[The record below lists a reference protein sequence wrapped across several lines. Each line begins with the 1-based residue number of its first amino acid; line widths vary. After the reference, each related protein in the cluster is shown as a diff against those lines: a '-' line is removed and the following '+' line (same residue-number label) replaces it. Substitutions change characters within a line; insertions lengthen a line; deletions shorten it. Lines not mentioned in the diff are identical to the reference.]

1 LFSKNKRQAVT
12 IITRISVIGVMVI
25 SAALIIVLSSFNGIE
40 SMISELYTEFDQGV
54 TITPSKG
61 KTIFES
67 QVPWAKLAKTD
78 GILRMSKGIEETVI
92 LRNEEKWVNATILGV
107 EPQFLEMINIHNKD
121 HLIMGRALLPGNNQE
136 QNDFGLIG
144 AGLANNLAISN
155 IKTEPDNIIIYAP
168 KNDLKLKFGKNPFFQ
183 TAFNVSGIIN
193 YNKETNDAFVVANLS
208 FVKNLLNLEGQ
219 ITHIYIQP
227 KSTIDNESLKLKIQE
242 LVGPNFVVKTNA
254 QKNEL
259 IYKTSKSEK
268 LIVII
273 ILLFIFL
280 LAAFNLVAS
289 ITMIYLEKK
298 DGISV
303 LKSIGLSK
311 TSIFKVFFL
320 EGILI
325 AGTGILLGFF
335 LGLGICLAQLKYT
348 IITIPGAGIA
358 FPVEVKITE
367 ILSVL
372 IVLIIT
378 ATAFSFFTARYL
390 INDIE

>member
-1 LFSKNKRQAVT
+1 M
-12 IITRISVIGVMVI
+12 GVMVI

-144 AGLANNLAISN
+144 AGLANNLALRN

-183 TAFNVSGIIN
+183 TAFNVTGVIN

-227 KSTIDNESLKLKIQE
+227 KSTIKNETLKLQIQE
-242 LVGPNFVVKTNA
+242 LIGPNFVVKTNA

-268 LIVII
+268 LIVLI

-298 DGISV
+298 DGVSV

-311 TSIFKVFFL
+311 TSVFKVFFL
-320 EGILI
+320 EGVLI

-348 IITIPGAGIA
+348 IITIPGAGIP

-390 INDIE
+390 VNDIE

>member
-12 IITRISVIGVMVI
+12 IITRISVMGVMVI

-61 KTIFES
+61 KTIFET
-67 QVPWAKLAKTD
+67 QVPWTKLAKID
-78 GILRMSKGIEETVI
+78 GIFRMSKGIEETVI

-144 AGLANNLAISN
+144 AGLANNLALRN

-183 TAFNVSGIIN
+183 TAFNVTGVIN

-227 KSTIDNESLKLKIQE
+227 KSTIKNETLKLQIQE
-242 LVGPNFVVKTNA
+242 LIGPNFVVKTNA

-268 LIVII
+268 LIVLI

-298 DGISV
+298 DGVSV

-320 EGILI
+320 EGVLI

-348 IITIPGAGIA
+348 IITIPGAGIP

-390 INDIE
+390 VNDIE

>member
-1 LFSKNKRQAVT
+1 M
-12 IITRISVIGVMVI
+12 GVMVI

-144 AGLANNLAISN
+144 AGLANNLALRN

-183 TAFNVSGIIN
+183 TAFNVTGVIN

-227 KSTIDNESLKLKIQE
+227 KSTIKNEILKLQIQE
-242 LVGPNFVVKTNA
+242 LIGPNFVVKTNA

-268 LIVII
+268 LIVLI

-298 DGISV
+298 DGVSV

-320 EGILI
+320 EGVLI

-348 IITIPGAGIA
+348 IITIPGAGIP

-390 INDIE
+390 VNDIE

>member
-208 FVKNLLNLEGQ
+208 FVKNLLNLEGH

>member
-40 SMISELYTEFDQGV
+40 SMIGELYTEFDQGV

-61 KTIFES
+61 KTIFET
-67 QVPWAKLAKTD
+67 QVPWTKLAKID
-78 GILRMSKGIEETVI
+78 GIFRMSKGVEETVI
-92 LRNEEKWVNATILGV
+92 LRNEEKWVNATIIGV

-144 AGLANNLAISN
+144 AGLANNLALRN

-183 TAFNVSGIIN
+183 TAFNVTGVIN

-227 KSTIDNESLKLKIQE
+227 KRTIKNETLKLQIQE
-242 LVGPNFVVKTNA
+242 LIGPNFVVKTNA

-268 LIVII
+268 LIVLI

-298 DGISV
+298 DGVSV

-320 EGILI
+320 EGVLI

-348 IITIPGAGIA
+348 IITIPGAGIP

-390 INDIE
+390 VNDIE

>member
-1 LFSKNKRQAVT
+1 MFSKNKRQAVT

-40 SMISELYTEFDQGV
+40 SMIGELYTEFDQGV

-61 KTIFES
+61 KTIFET
-67 QVPWAKLAKTD
+67 QVPWTKLAKID
-78 GILRMSKGIEETVI
+78 GIFRMSKGVEETVI

-144 AGLANNLAISN
+144 AGLANNLALRN

-183 TAFNVSGIIN
+183 TAFNVTGVIN

-298 DGISV
+298 EGVSI
-303 LKSIGLSK
+303 LKCIGLSK
-311 TSIFKVFFL
+311 KSIFKVFFL
-320 EGILI
+320 EGVLI

-335 LGLGICLAQLKYT
+335 LGLGVCLAQLKYT
-348 IITIPGAGIA
+348 IITIPGAGIP

-372 IVLIIT
+372 FVLIIT

-390 INDIE
+390 VNDIE

>member
-193 YNKETNDAFVVANLS
+193 YNKETNDAFVVANLG
-208 FVKNLLNLEGQ
+208 FVTNLLNLEGQ

-311 TSIFKVFFL
+311 SSIFKVFFL
-320 EGILI
+320 EGVLI

-378 ATAFSFFTARYL
+378 AIAFSFFTARYL
-390 INDIE
+390 VNDIE

>member
-193 YNKETNDAFVVANLS
+193 YNKETNDAFVVANLG
-208 FVKNLLNLEGQ
+208 FVTNLLNLEGQ

-311 TSIFKVFFL
+311 SSIFKVFFL
-320 EGILI
+320 EGVLI

>member
-78 GILRMSKGIEETVI
+78 GILRISKGIEETVI

-121 HLIMGRALLPGNNQE
+121 HLIVGRALLPGNNQE

-144 AGLANNLAISN
+144 AGLANNLAIRN

-193 YNKETNDAFVVANLS
+193 YNKETNDAFVVANLG
-208 FVKNLLNLEGQ
+208 FVTNLLNLEGQ

-298 DGISV
+298 EGVSV

-320 EGILI
+320 EGVLI

-348 IITIPGAGIA
+348 IITIPGAGIP

>member
-1 LFSKNKRQAVT
+1 M
-12 IITRISVIGVMVI
+12 GVMVI

-61 KTIFES
+61 KTIFET
-67 QVPWAKLAKTD
+67 QIPWTKLAKID
-78 GILRMSKGIEETVI
+78 GIFRMSKGIEETVI

-144 AGLANNLAISN
+144 AGLANNLALRN

-183 TAFNVSGIIN
+183 TAFNVTGVIN
-193 YNKETNDAFVVANLS
+193 YNKETNDAFIVANLS

-227 KSTIDNESLKLKIQE
+227 KSTIKNETLKLQIQE
-242 LVGPNFVVKTNA
+242 LIGPNFVVKTNA

-268 LIVII
+268 LIVLI

-298 DGISV
+298 DGVSV

-311 TSIFKVFFL
+311 TSVFKVFFL
-320 EGILI
+320 EGVLI

-348 IITIPGAGIA
+348 IITIPGAGIP

-390 INDIE
+390 VNDIE

>member
-311 TSIFKVFFL
+311 SSIFKVFFL
-320 EGILI
+320 EGVLI

-378 ATAFSFFTARYL
+378 ANAFSFFTARYL

>member
-1 LFSKNKRQAVT
+1 MFSKNKRQAVT

-61 KTIFES
+61 KTIFET
-67 QVPWAKLAKTD
+67 QVPWAKLAKID
-78 GILRMSKGIEETVI
+78 GVLRMSKGIEETVI

-107 EPQFLEMINIHNKD
+107 EPQFLAMINIHNKD
-121 HLIMGRALLPGNNQE
+121 HLIMGSAILPGNNQE
-136 QNDFGLIG
+136 KNDFGLIG
-144 AGLANNLAISN
+144 AGLANNLALKN

-183 TAFNVSGIIN
+183 TSFNVSGIIN
-193 YNKETNDAFVVANLS
+193 YNKETNDAFVVANLG
-208 FVKNLLNLEGQ
+208 FVTNLLNLEGQ

-227 KSTIDNESLKLKIQE
+227 QSTIDNESLKLKIQE

-298 DGISV
+298 DGVSV

-320 EGILI
+320 EGVLI

-348 IITIPGAGIA
+348 IITIPGAGIP

-372 IVLIIT
+372 IVLIIA

-390 INDIE
+390 VNDIE

>member
-1 LFSKNKRQAVT
+1 
-12 IITRISVIGVMVI
+12 MVI

-121 HLIMGRALLPGNNQE
+121 HLIMGRALLPGNNHE

-144 AGLANNLAISN
+144 AGLANNLAICN

-193 YNKETNDAFVVANLS
+193 YNKETNDAFVVANLG
-208 FVKNLLNLEGQ
+208 FVTNLLNLEGQ

-335 LGLGICLAQLKYT
+335 LGLGICLAQLEYT

-378 ATAFSFFTARYL
+378 STAFSFFTARYL
-390 INDIE
+390 VNDIE

>member
-193 YNKETNDAFVVANLS
+193 YNKETNDAFVVANLG
-208 FVKNLLNLEGQ
+208 FVTNLLNLEGQ

-311 TSIFKVFFL
+311 SSIFKVFFL
-320 EGILI
+320 EGVLI

-390 INDIE
+390 VNDIE

>member
-1 LFSKNKRQAVT
+1 
-12 IITRISVIGVMVI
+12 MVI

-61 KTIFES
+61 KTIFET
-67 QVPWAKLAKTD
+67 QIPWTKLAKTD
-78 GILRMSKGIEETVI
+78 GIFRMSKGIEETVI

-144 AGLANNLAISN
+144 AGLANNLALRN

-183 TAFNVSGIIN
+183 TAFNVTGLIN

-227 KSTIDNESLKLKIQE
+227 KSTIKNETLKLQIQE
-242 LVGPNFVVKTNA
+242 LIGPNFVVKTNA

-268 LIVII
+268 LIVLI

-298 DGISV
+298 DGVSV

-320 EGILI
+320 EGVLI

-335 LGLGICLAQLKYT
+335 LGLAICLAQLKYT
-348 IITIPGAGIA
+348 IITIPGAGIP

-390 INDIE
+390 VNDIE

>member
-1 LFSKNKRQAVT
+1 MFSKNKRQAVT

-193 YNKETNDAFVVANLS
+193 YNKETNDAFVVANLG
-208 FVKNLLNLEGQ
+208 FVTNLLNLEGQ

-268 LIVII
+268 LIVIM

-390 INDIE
+390 VNDIE

>member
-78 GILRMSKGIEETVI
+78 GILRISKGIEETVI

-193 YNKETNDAFVVANLS
+193 YNKETNDAFVVANLG
-208 FVKNLLNLEGQ
+208 FVTNLLNLEWQ

-320 EGILI
+320 EGVLI

-390 INDIE
+390 VNDIE

>member
-1 LFSKNKRQAVT
+1 M
-12 IITRISVIGVMVI
+12 GVMVI

-61 KTIFES
+61 KTIFET
-67 QVPWAKLAKTD
+67 QVPWTKLAKTD
-78 GILRMSKGIEETVI
+78 GIFRMSKGIEETVI

-144 AGLANNLAISN
+144 AGLANNLALRN

-183 TAFNVSGIIN
+183 TAFNVTGVIN

-227 KSTIDNESLKLKIQE
+227 KSTIKNETLKLQIQE
-242 LVGPNFVVKTNA
+242 LIGPNFVVKTNA

-268 LIVII
+268 LIVLI

-298 DGISV
+298 DGVSV

-320 EGILI
+320 EGVLI

-348 IITIPGAGIA
+348 IITIPGAGIP

-390 INDIE
+390 VNDIE

>member
-1 LFSKNKRQAVT
+1 M
-12 IITRISVIGVMVI
+12 GVMVI

-61 KTIFES
+61 KTIFET
-67 QVPWAKLAKTD
+67 QVPWTKLAKID
-78 GILRMSKGIEETVI
+78 GIFRMSKGIEETVI

-144 AGLANNLAISN
+144 AGLANNLALRN

-183 TAFNVSGIIN
+183 TAFNVTGVIN

-227 KSTIDNESLKLKIQE
+227 KSTIKNETLKLQIQE
-242 LVGPNFVVKTNA
+242 LIGPNFVVKTNA

-298 DGISV
+298 DGVSV

-320 EGILI
+320 EGVLI

-348 IITIPGAGIA
+348 IITIPGAGIP

-390 INDIE
+390 VNDIE

>member
-1 LFSKNKRQAVT
+1 M
-12 IITRISVIGVMVI
+12 GVMVI

-61 KTIFES
+61 KTIFET
-67 QVPWAKLAKTD
+67 QVPWTKLAKID
-78 GILRMSKGIEETVI
+78 GIFRMSKGIEETVI

-144 AGLANNLAISN
+144 AGLANNLALRN

-183 TAFNVSGIIN
+183 TAFNVTGVIN

-227 KSTIDNESLKLKIQE
+227 KSTIKNETLKLQIQE
-242 LVGPNFVVKTNA
+242 LIGPNFVVKTNA

-268 LIVII
+268 LIVLI

-298 DGISV
+298 DGVSV

-320 EGILI
+320 EGVLI

-348 IITIPGAGIA
+348 IITIPGAGIP

-390 INDIE
+390 VNDIE

>member
-12 IITRISVIGVMVI
+12 IITRISVMGVMVI

-67 QVPWAKLAKTD
+67 QVPWAKLSKID
-78 GILRMSKGIEETVI
+78 GVLRISKGIEETVI

-107 EPQFLEMINIHNKD
+107 EPQFLDMINIHNKD
-121 HLIMGRALLPGNNQE
+121 HLIMGSAILSGNNQE
-136 QNDFGLIG
+136 NNDFGLIG
-144 AGLANNLAISN
+144 AGLANNLALGN
-155 IKTEPDNIIIYAP
+155 VKTEPDNIIIYAP

-183 TAFNVSGIIN
+183 TSFNIAGIIN
-193 YNKETNDAFVVANLS
+193 YNKETNDAALVADLK
-208 FVKNLLNLEGQ
+208 FVKTLLNLEGQ

-227 KSTIDNESLKLKIQE
+227 KSTINNEALKLKIQN
-242 LVGPNFVVKTNA
+242 LLGNNFVVKTNA

-268 LIVII
+268 LIVLI

-298 DGISV
+298 EGVGV

-311 TSIFKVFFL
+311 TKIFNIFFL
-320 EGILI
+320 EGLLI
-325 AGTGILLGFF
+325 AGIGVF
-335 LGLGICLAQLKYT
+335 LGAVLGIGICLMQLKYS
-348 IITIPGAGIA
+348 IITIPGAGIP
-358 FPVEVKITE
+358 FPIEVKMSE

-372 IVLIIT
+372 LVLIMT

-390 INDIE
+390 VNDIE

>member
-1 LFSKNKRQAVT
+1 
-12 IITRISVIGVMVI
+12 MVI

-54 TITPSKG
+54 TITPRKG

-78 GILRMSKGIEETVI
+78 GVLRMSKGIEETVI

-107 EPQFLEMINIHNKD
+107 EPPFLEMINIHNKD

-320 EGILI
+320 EGVLI

-390 INDIE
+390 VNDIE

>member
-1 LFSKNKRQAVT
+1 M
-12 IITRISVIGVMVI
+12 GVMVI

-61 KTIFES
+61 KTIFET
-67 QVPWAKLAKTD
+67 QVPWTKLAKID
-78 GILRMSKGIEETVI
+78 GIFRMSKGIEETVI

-144 AGLANNLAISN
+144 AGLANNLALRN

-183 TAFNVSGIIN
+183 TAFNVTGVIN

-227 KSTIDNESLKLKIQE
+227 KSTIKNERLKLQIQE
-242 LVGPNFVVKTNA
+242 LIGPNFVVKTNA

-268 LIVII
+268 LIVLI

-298 DGISV
+298 DGVSV

-320 EGILI
+320 EGVLI

-348 IITIPGAGIA
+348 IITIPGAGIP

-390 INDIE
+390 VNDIE

>member
-1 LFSKNKRQAVT
+1 
-12 IITRISVIGVMVI
+12 MVI

-61 KTIFES
+61 KTIFET
-67 QVPWAKLAKTD
+67 QVPWAKLAKID
-78 GILRMSKGIEETVI
+78 GVLRMSKGIEETVI

-107 EPQFLEMINIHNKD
+107 EPQFLAMINIHNKD
-121 HLIMGRALLPGNNQE
+121 HLIMGSAILTGNNQE
-136 QNDFGLIG
+136 KNDFGLIG
-144 AGLANNLAISN
+144 AGLANNLVISN

-193 YNKETNDAFVVANLS
+193 YNKETNDAFVVANLG
-208 FVKNLLNLEGQ
+208 FVTNLLNLEGQ

-298 DGISV
+298 DGVSV

-311 TSIFKVFFL
+311 RSIFKVFFL
-320 EGILI
+320 EGVLI

-348 IITIPGAGIA
+348 IITIPGAGIP

-372 IVLIIT
+372 IVLIIA

-390 INDIE
+390 VNDIE

>member
-298 DGISV
+298 EGVSV

-320 EGILI
+320 EGVLI

-348 IITIPGAGIA
+348 IITIPGAGIP

>member
-1 LFSKNKRQAVT
+1 MFSKNKRQAVT

-61 KTIFES
+61 KTIFET
-67 QVPWAKLAKTD
+67 QVPWAKLAKID
-78 GILRMSKGIEETVI
+78 GVLRMSKGIEETVI

-107 EPQFLEMINIHNKD
+107 EPQFLTMINIHNKD
-121 HLIMGRALLPGNNQE
+121 HLIMGSAILTGNNE
-136 QNDFGLIG
+136 EKNDFGLIG

-193 YNKETNDAFVVANLS
+193 YNKETNDAFVVANLG
-208 FVKNLLNLEGQ
+208 FVTNLLNLEGQ

-298 DGISV
+298 DGVSV

-311 TSIFKVFFL
+311 RSIFKVFFL
-320 EGILI
+320 EGVLI

-348 IITIPGAGIA
+348 IITIPGAGIP

-372 IVLIIT
+372 IVLIIA

-390 INDIE
+390 VNDIE